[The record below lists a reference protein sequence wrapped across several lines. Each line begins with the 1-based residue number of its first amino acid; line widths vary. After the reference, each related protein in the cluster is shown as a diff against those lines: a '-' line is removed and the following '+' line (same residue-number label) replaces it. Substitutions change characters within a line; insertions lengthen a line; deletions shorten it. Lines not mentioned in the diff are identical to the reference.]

1 MFSPHAN
8 CPEKQGG
15 IYLYSFYTPGVEAL
29 FLVGDGV
36 GREMGGGATELKIVF
51 LLCCI
56 PSSINLN

>member
-36 GREMGGGATELKIVF
+36 GREMGGGLQ
-51 LLCCI
+51 
-56 PSSINLN
+56 N